1 MHKKFFSI
9 MYGINIVAQSV
20 FSLITPVLILFAL
33 SWVIISKLGAPEW
46 IYAISITV
54 GVIIGLVSMIKFVIV
69 ASENLNRLENQ
80 VKNTDKTGQNTNE
93 E

>member
-1 MHKKFFSI
+1 MHKKFFSV
-9 MYGINIVAQSV
+9 MYGVNIVAQSV

-33 SWVIISKLGAPEW
+33 SWVLVSKAGAPEW
-46 IYAISITV
+46 IYAITV
-54 GVIIGLVSMIKFVIV
+54 TLGVIIGFVSMIKFVIV

-80 VKNTDKTGQNTNE
+80 TKNKDKTGQNTDE